1 MKVIGSDE
9 CNKGLKKKKDPPKFS
24 RTEVRQAERNVCLV
38 GLELENFDPTV
49 RLMPRAKQENPRRN
63 VQFYR
68 RVKRRVISRHRV
80 QLVGL
85 EDFFSGGSRRVGEK
99 TQGRK
104 KKSSRKW
111 SEG

>member
-1 MKVIGSDE
+1 MNVTRVF
-9 CNKGLKKKKDPPKFS
+9 KKKDPPKFS

-49 RLMPRAKQENPRRN
+49 RLMSRAKQENPRRN

-85 EDFFSGGSRRVGEK
+85 EDFFLVGAGELERKLRDEK
-99 TQGRK
+99 K
-104 KKSSRKW
+104 NL
-111 SEG
+111 

>member
-1 MKVIGSDE
+1 MNVTRVWG
-9 CNKGLKKKKDPPKFS
+9 GKKKDPPEFS
-24 RTEVRQAERNVCLV
+24 RTEVRQAERNVCLM

-63 VQFYR
+63 VQFCR

-85 EDFFSGGSRRVGEK
+85 GRFFCWWKQKSWRENSG
-99 TQGRK
+99 TK
-104 KKSSRKW
+104 KKKKL
-111 SEG
+111 